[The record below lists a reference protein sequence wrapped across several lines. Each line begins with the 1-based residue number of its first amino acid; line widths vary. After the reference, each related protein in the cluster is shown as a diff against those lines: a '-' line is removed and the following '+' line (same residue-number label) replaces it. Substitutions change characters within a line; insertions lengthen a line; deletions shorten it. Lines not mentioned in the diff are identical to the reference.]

1 MRIGADKF
9 AETIRARLAALD
21 TSVFAAE
28 TAAGLPPDAIRNVL
42 RTGQGK
48 AGPTLARASE
58 ICDALGL
65 EFYIGPPRDAGPVSI
80 TEIDGEVYAAVPRY
94 DAQLAA
100 GAGRQNPD
108 QAAVGAIAFRRDW
121 LNREGIA
128 PGQAMVLGVC
138 GDSMAPTLCDGDL
151 VMIDRRKTAPVNRR
165 IYALIGPGD
174 EARVKR
180 VERLPAA
187 LLLHSD
193 NEDFPTEII
202 APSDANRIRIL
213 GEVVWWGHTVKDS

>member
-1 MRIGADKF
+1 MGMGADQF
-9 AETIRARLAALD
+9 AETVRARIAALK
-21 TSVFAAE
+21 TTVFAAE
-28 TAAGLPPDAIRNVL
+28 NAAGLPADAIRNVL

-48 AGPTLARASE
+48 AGPTLARAAE

-65 EFYIGPPRDAGPVSI
+65 EFYIGPPRDTEPAQI
-80 TEIDGEVYAAVPRY
+80 AEIDGEAFAAVPRY

-100 GAGRQNPD
+100 GAGRQNLD
-108 QAAVGAIAFRRDW
+108 GAAVGAIAFRRDW
-121 LNREGIA
+121 LKREGIA
-128 PGQAMVLGVC
+128 PGQAMVLSVC

-151 VMIDRRKTAPVNRR
+151 VMIDRRRTSPVSRR
-165 IYALIGPGD
+165 IYALVGPGD

-213 GEVVWWGHTVKDS
+213 GEVVWWGHTVRE